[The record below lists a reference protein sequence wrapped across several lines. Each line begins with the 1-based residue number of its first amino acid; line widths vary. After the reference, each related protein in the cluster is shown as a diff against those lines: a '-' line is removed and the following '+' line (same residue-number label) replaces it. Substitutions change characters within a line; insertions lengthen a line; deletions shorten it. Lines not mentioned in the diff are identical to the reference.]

1 MQITQLEE
9 ILAPARRTKCL
20 MCGERQGAYEQRVQ
34 SLFPIDPCSREDIT
48 PTTCQRLGM
57 VCTERAEDG
66 RPMEFVHRNSGIRV
80 YYIHLERRWVV
91 DGHNC
96 TALEGPLV
104 LLIAAYTW
112 HDPIAAQNGN
122 R

>member
-1 MQITQLEE
+1 MNIKQLEE

-20 MCGERQGAYEQRVQ
+20 MCGDRQGAYEQRVQ
-34 SLFPIDPCSREDIT
+34 ALFPIDPCSRADIT
-48 PTTCQRLGM
+48 AQTCRRLGM
-57 VCTERAEDG
+57 TCTEWEG
-66 RPMEFVHRNSGIRV
+66 ERPTEFVHRKSGIRV

-96 TALEGPLV
+96 TSLEGPLV

-112 HDPIAAQNGN
+112 HDPIASQSGN